1 MRTLH
6 LEAADNLTTEPLA
19 LSWFIATRGHV
30 KVITSDKGRN
40 FVDGEC
46 ELRALVK
53 EFDNKRIP
61 HHLNSKSIT

>member
-1 MRTLH
+1 MFVCLTTRTLH
-6 LEAADNLTTEPLA
+6 LEVADNLTTEPFILA

-30 KVITSDKGRN
+30 KVIICGNGRN

-53 EFDNKRIP
+53 
-61 HHLNSKSIT
+61 